1 MQPEVTRPAG
11 QVITAVSET
20 CPSGALGDSIGAVE
34 HRDVEVAPV
43 VGYAPN
49 GPYVVRGGGAVL
61 KDAEWGEG
69 ASTKRFALCRC
80 GKSQNKPFC
89 SGAHW
94 YHHFDEHAPKPE

>member
-49 GPYVVRGGGAVL
+49 GPYVVRGGGA
-61 KDAEWGEG
+61 GPP
-69 ASTKRFALCRC
+69 R
-80 GKSQNKPFC
+80 
-89 SGAHW
+89 
-94 YHHFDEHAPKPE
+94 PKLSLPSIVVPGPYWINYKLHETLH